1 MDFLDSVYIY
11 TFFFDTFLCID
22 LFGSAGKVN
31 LHKMFWLKIGW
42 QHLLVGIMPGII
54 SAVERRHQNRSC
66 FCKVCAAPAGS
77 EQVSMHQKRGRMLRT
92 AAKKW
97 PT

>member
-22 LFGSAGKVN
+22 LFGSAKPGKEN

-54 SAVERRHQNRSC
+54 SAVGRQHQNRSC
-66 FCKVCAAPAGS
+66 FCKVCAAHPQG
-77 EQVSMHQKRGRMLRT
+77 VSMHQKRGRMLRT